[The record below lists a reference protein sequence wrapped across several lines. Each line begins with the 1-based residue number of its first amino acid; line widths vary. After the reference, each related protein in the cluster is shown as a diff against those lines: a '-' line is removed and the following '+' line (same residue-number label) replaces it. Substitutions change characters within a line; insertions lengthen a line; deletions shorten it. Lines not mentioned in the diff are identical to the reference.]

1 MPKPVIPSANNAS
14 SEVDVLRQQVE
25 ALTAENEHLK
35 LLVAKYRRL
44 HFGQKSESQAQLGQL
59 DLALAYEPLVI
70 EVPGSAKPSP
80 AANGPAVEKRSRKR
94 KPFPETLPRETVTHT
109 PDATCCPDCGGRFK
123 PLGEDVSE
131 MLEYVPA
138 SFKVIRHVR
147 PKLACAHCDHIAQAD
162 APSRPI
168 PRGIAGPALLAHM
181 LVGKFCDHLPLYRQS
196 AIYARSGLDL
206 DRALLAEWVGHCHE
220 LLSPLVDMIRR
231 YVLSGPK
238 VHADDTPLPV
248 LSPGKGRTRTARLWA
263 YVRDDRP
270 AGSADP
276 PAVWFAYS
284 EDRKGHHPREHLK
297 SFRGVLQA
305 DAYAGFNAL
314 YETGGIQE
322 AACWA
327 HVRRK
332 FVDVYRANDSPIAA
346 ETIAR
351 IATLYAI
358 EARIRGQLPEER
370 RAVRQAEARP
380 RLHELRDWLETQNQR
395 VSRKSGIA
403 DAIGYALNQWSAL
416 LRYTTDGRI
425 EIDNNAAERALR
437 SVALGRK
444 NYLFGGAD
452 VGGERAASMYCLI
465 GSARLNGI
473 DPEAYLRTVLSTIAE
488 HPINRIDELLPWN
501 LYPAQ
506 AADLQKAA

>member
-1 MPKPVIPSANNAS
+1 MPKPVISPADNAS
-14 SEVDVLRQQVE
+14 SEVEALRQQVE
-25 ALTAENEHLK
+25 ALTVENEHLK
-35 LLVAKYRRL
+35 LLVAKYRHM
-44 HFGQKSESQAQLGQL
+44 HFGQKAETQEQLGQL
-59 DLALAYEPLVI
+59 DLGFAYEPLAIPVA
-70 EVPGSAKPSP
+70 ESVTSSP
-80 AANGPAVEKRSRKR
+80 AANEAAAEKRSRKR
-94 KPFPETLPRETVTHT
+94 KAFPETLPRETVTHT
-109 PDATCCPDCGGRFK
+109 PEATCCPDCGGHFK

-131 MLEYVPA
+131 MLEYVAA
-138 SFKVIRHVR
+138 SFKVVRHVR
-147 PKLACAHCDHIAQAD
+147 PKLACARCDYIAQAD

-168 PRGIAGPALLAHM
+168 PRGIAGPALLAHI

-220 LLSPLVDMIRR
+220 LVSPLVETIRR

-248 LSPGKGRTRTARLWA
+248 LSPGKGRTKTARLWT

-270 AGSADP
+270 AGSDDP

-284 EDRKGHHPREHLK
+284 EDRKGHHPCDHLK

-305 DAYAGFNAL
+305 DAYAGFDAL

-332 FVDVYRANDSPIAA
+332 FVDVYRAHGSPIAA
-346 ETIAR
+346 EAIAR

-358 EARIRGQLPEER
+358 EARVRGQSPAER
-370 RAVRQAEARP
+370 RTVRQAEARP
-380 RLHELRDWLETQNQR
+380 RLHELHDWLETQNQR

-403 DAIGYALNQWSAL
+403 DALGYALNQWSAL
-416 LRYTTDGRI
+416 LHYTTDGRV

-444 NYLFGGAD
+444 NYLFGGSD
-452 VGGERAASMYCLI
+452 VGGERAASMYSLI
-465 GSARLNGI
+465 GSAKLNGI
-473 DPEAYLRTVLSTIAE
+473 DPEAYLRTVLTRIAE
-488 HPINRIDELLPWN
+488 HPINRIEELLPWN
-501 LYPAQ
+501 LYSDQ
-506 AADLQKAA
+506 AAPLQKAA

>member
-1 MPKPVIPSANNAS
+1 MPKPVKPSTTDVS
-14 SEVDVLRQQVE
+14 GEVDALRQQVG
-25 ALTAENEHLK
+25 ALTEENEHLK
-35 LLVAKYRRL
+35 LLVAKYRRM
-44 HFGQKSESQAQLGQL
+44 HFGQKAESQTQLGQF
-59 DLALAYEPLVI
+59 DLALAYEPLTIKATESVT
-70 EVPGSAKPSP
+70 PSP
-80 AANGPAVEKRSRKR
+80 AANDAALEKRARKR
-94 KPFPETLPRETVTHT
+94 KPFPETLPRETLTHL
-109 PDATCCPDCGGRFK
+109 PEANCCPECGGYFK

-131 MLEYVPA
+131 MIEYVPA
-138 SFKVIRHVR
+138 SFKVVRHVR

-206 DRALLAEWVGHCHE
+206 DRALLAEWVGYCHE
-220 LLSPLVDMIRR
+220 LLSPLVETIRR
-231 YVLSGPK
+231 YVLGGAK

-248 LSPGKGRTRTARLWA
+248 LSPGKGRTKTARLWT

-270 AGSADP
+270 AGSDNP

-314 YETGGIQE
+314 YETGDIQE
-322 AACWA
+322 AACWPHA
-327 HVRRK
+327 RRK
-332 FVDVYRANDSPIAA
+332 FVDVYRAQASPIAA
-346 ETIAR
+346 EAITR

-358 EARIRGQLPEER
+358 EARVRGQSPEER
-370 RAVRQAEARP
+370 RIVRQAEARP

-416 LRYTTDGRI
+416 LYYTTDGRV

-444 NYLFGGAD
+444 NFLFGGSDA
-452 VGGERAASMYCLI
+452 GGERAASMYCLI
-465 GSARLNGI
+465 GSAKFNDI
-473 DPEAYLRTVLSTIAE
+473 DPEAYLCTILSRIAD
-488 HPINRIDELLPWN
+488 HPINRIDELLP
-501 LYPAQ
+501 
-506 AADLQKAA
+506 